1 MSRKALNAGAISLGA
16 LVLSQGIRFAGNIF
30 LAKLLAPSAFGVV
43 AIVNMT
49 ILGVNLFSDLGLRQ
63 LIIQK
68 KENLTAEYLNTLW
81 VIQILRGVGVF
92 VIALVCASLLYV
104 SQYLGVATANA
115 FADPLLPFLIAGA
128 STSALFNGLESTK
141 THTEYRS
148 LNLGLV
154 ATKEVVAQV
163 ISMIVMILVAN
174 ATSSPWALVFGAV
187 VAAFVRASFSH
198 LFLSGQKN
206 KLHFDAQVARQV
218 WISGRWIAMASPLT
232 FIELNGPVIVLGGL
246 LSSTALGLF
255 TIASLLA
262 GVVHLVSQNLAASVI
277 LPSLSSAARSAP
289 PKLAQTYARFQLI
302 ADALIVT
309 AAGVLIAAGPAV
321 VKVLF
326 DARYAE
332 SGVLLSSLGVG
343 LVALRYS
350 VIEQLCNAQ
359 GDFKLGPP
367 TILCRIAAMLVGVF
381 IGFQLDGVQGAAL
394 GIGLSWFAGWPIL
407 VWYRSKTIGTPWR
420 IETIA
425 VLFLAFG
432 YMVGLAVTQAV
443 DHFQLHLYR

>member
-1 MSRKALNAGAISLGA
+1 MSRKALNAGVISIGS

-30 LAKLLAPSAFGVV
+30 LAKLLAPSAFGMV

-63 LIIQK
+63 LIIQQ
-68 KENLTAEYLNTLW
+68 KEKLTAEYLNTLW
-81 VIQILRGVGVF
+81 VIQIIRGVGVF
-92 VIALVCASLLYV
+92 VIALLCASMLYV
-104 SQYLGVATANA
+104 FQSLGVVTANA

-141 THTEYRS
+141 SHTEYRS

-163 ISMIVMILVAN
+163 VSMIVMILVAK

-198 LFLSGQKN
+198 LFLPGQTN
-206 KLHFDAQVARQV
+206 KIYFDTQVARKV
-218 WISGRWIAMASPLT
+218 WTSGRWIAMASPLT

-262 GVVHLVSQNLAASVI
+262 GVVHLVSQNLAASVF
-277 LPSLSSAARSAP
+277 LPSLSSAARSTP
-289 PKLAQTYARFQLI
+289 SKLAQTYARFQLI

-309 AAGVLIAAGPAV
+309 SAGVLIAAGPAV

-367 TILCRIAAMLVGVF
+367 TILCRIAAMLVGIYVGF
-381 IGFQLDGVQGAAL
+381 HIGGVQGAAW
-394 GIGLSWFAGWPIL
+394 GIGFSWFAGWPIL
-407 VWYRSKTIGTPWR
+407 LWYRSKTIGTPWR
-420 IETIA
+420 IELIGIA
-425 VLFLAFG
+425 FL
-432 YMVGLAVTQAV
+432 VCGLAAGMAATQTV
-443 DHFQLHLYR
+443 NHFQIHLHH

>member
-1 MSRKALNAGAISLGA
+1 MSRKALNAGVISIGS

-63 LIIQK
+63 LIIQQ

-81 VIQILRGVGVF
+81 VIQIIRGIVVLG
-92 VIALVCASLLYV
+92 IALACAATLFLLQ
-104 SQYLGVATANA
+104 SLGVMSANA
-115 FADPLLPFLIAGA
+115 FADPLLPLLIAGA

-141 THTEYRS
+141 SHTEYRS

-154 ATKEVVAQV
+154 SIKEVVAQV
-163 ISMIVMILVAN
+163 ISMTAMIVVAK
-174 ATSSPWALVFGAV
+174 ATSSPWALVLGAV
-187 VAAFVRASFSH
+187 VAACVRAAFSH
-198 LFLSGQKN
+198 VFLPGQTN
-206 KLHFDAQVARQV
+206 RFHFDKQVAHKV
-218 WISGRWIAMASPLT
+218 WTSGRWIAMASPLT
-232 FIELNGPVIVLGGL
+232 FIELNGPVIVMGVL

-262 GVVHLVSQNLAASVI
+262 GVVHLVSQNLAASVF
-277 LPSLSSAARSAP
+277 LPSLSSAARSTP
-289 PKLAQTYARFQLI
+289 PNLAQTYARFQLI

-309 AAGVLIAAGPAV
+309 VAGVLIAAGPAI

-332 SGVLLSSLGVG
+332 SGVLLSSLGIG

-350 VIEQLCNAQ
+350 VIEQLCNSQ
-359 GDFKLGPP
+359 GNFKLGPP
-367 TILCRIAAMLVGVF
+367 TILCRIAAMLIGVYVGF
-381 IGFQLDGVQGAAL
+381 HFDGVQGAAL

-407 VWYRSKTIGTPWR
+407 VWYRSKTVGTPWR
-420 IETIA
+420 VE
-425 VLFLAFG
+425 FLAVVFLVCG
-432 YMVGLAVTQAV
+432 YILGLAVTQTV
-443 DHFQLHLYR
+443 DHFQLHLHH

>member
-1 MSRKALNAGAISLGA
+1 MSRKALNAGVISIGS

-30 LAKLLAPSAFGVV
+30 LATLLAPSAFGVV

-63 LIIQK
+63 LIIQQR
-68 KENLTAEYLNTLW
+68 ENLTAEYLNTLW
-81 VIQILRGVGVF
+81 VIQIFRGVGVF
-92 VIALVCASLLYV
+92 SIALACAAILFLLQSLGAV
-104 SQYLGVATANA
+104 TASAIAN
-115 FADPLLPFLIAGA
+115 PMLPFLIAGA

-141 THTEYRS
+141 SHTEYRS

-154 ATKEVVAQV
+154 ATKEVVAQD
-163 ISMIVMILVAN
+163 ISMVVMILVAK
-174 ATSSPWALVFGAV
+174 ATSSPWALVLGAI
-187 VAAFVRASFSH
+187 VAAFVRATFSH
-198 LFLSGQKN
+198 VFLPGQKN
-206 KLHFDAQVARQV
+206 KLHFDKQVARKV
-218 WISGRWIAMASPLT
+218 WTSGRWIAMASPLT

-262 GVVHLVSQNLAASVI
+262 GVVHLVSQNLAANVF
-277 LPSLSSAARSAP
+277 LPGLSSAARSTT
-289 PKLAQTYARFQLI
+289 PKLVHVYARFQLI

-332 SGVLLSSLGVG
+332 SGALLSSLGIG

-367 TILCRIAAMLVGVF
+367 TILCRIAAMLIGIYVGF
-381 IGFQLDGVQGAAL
+381 HIDGVQGAAL

-420 IETIA
+420 VELIA
-425 VLFLAFG
+425 IAFLVCG
-432 YMVGLAVTQAV
+432 YAAGLAVNHTV
-443 DHFQLHLYR
+443 NHFQIHLHR

>member
-1 MSRKALNAGAISLGA
+1 MSRKALNAGVISIGS

-68 KENLTAEYLNTLW
+68 KESLTAEYLNTLW
-81 VIQILRGVGVF
+81 VIQIFRGLGVF
-92 VIALVCASLLYV
+92 CIALACAALLFLL
-104 SQYLGVATANA
+104 QMFGVVTANA

-128 STSALFNGLESTK
+128 STSAVFNGLESTK
-141 THTEYRS
+141 SHTEYRS

-154 ATKEVVAQV
+154 ASKEVVAQV
-163 ISMIVMILVAN
+163 ISLVVMILVAK
-174 ATSSPWALVFGAV
+174 ATSSPWALVLGAV
-187 VAAFVRASFSH
+187 VAALVRASFSH
-198 LFLSGQKN
+198 VFLPGQTN
-206 KLHFDAQVARQV
+206 KLHFDKQVARMV
-218 WISGRWIAMASPLT
+218 WTTGRWIAIASPLT
-232 FIELNGPVIVLGGL
+232 FIELNGPVILLGVL
-246 LSSTALGLF
+246 LSPTALGLF
-255 TIASLLA
+255 TIASLMA
-262 GVVHLVSQNLAASVI
+262 GVVHLLSQNLAANVF
-277 LPSLSSAARSAP
+277 LPSLSSAARSTP
-289 PKLAQTYARFQLI
+289 PTLVQTYARFQLI

-332 SGVLLSSLGVG
+332 SGALLSSLGIG

-359 GDFKLGPP
+359 GDFRLGPP
-367 TILCRIAAMLVGVF
+367 TILCRIAAMF
-381 IGFQLDGVQGAAL
+381 IGVYVGFHIDGVQGAAL

-407 VWYRSKTIGTPWR
+407 VWYRSKIIGTPWR
-420 IETIA
+420 VELVA
-425 VLFLAFG
+425 AAFLVFG
-432 YMVGLAVTQAV
+432 YVIGLAVTQTV
-443 DHFQLHLYR
+443 NHFQLHWHN

>member
-1 MSRKALNAGAISLGA
+1 MSRKALNAGVISIGS

-49 ILGVNLFSDLGLRQ
+49 IIGVNLFSDLGLRQ
-63 LIIQK
+63 LIIQQ

-81 VIQILRGVGVF
+81 VIQIFRGVVVF
-92 VIALVCASLLYV
+92 GIALACAALLFLLQSLGFI
-104 SQYLGVATANA
+104 SANA

-154 ATKEVVAQV
+154 ATKEVVTQV
-163 ISMIVMILVAN
+163 ISMAVMILVAR
-174 ATSSPWALVFGAV
+174 ATSSPWALVLGAV
-187 VAAFVRASFSH
+187 VAACVRAAFSH
-198 LFLSGQKN
+198 VFLPGQTN
-206 KLHFDAQVARQV
+206 KLHFDKQVAHKV
-218 WISGRWIAMASPLT
+218 WTSGRWIAMASPLT

-246 LSSTALGLF
+246 LSSSALGIF

-262 GVVHLVSQNLAASVI
+262 GVVHLVSQNLAANVF
-277 LPSLSSAARSAP
+277 LPSLSSAVRSTT

-332 SGVLLSSLGVG
+332 SGALLSSLGIG

-367 TILCRIAAMLVGVF
+367 TILCRIAAMLIGVF
-381 IGFQLDGVQGAAL
+381 VGFHIDGVQGAAL

-420 IETIA
+420 VELVA
-425 VLFLAFG
+425 VAFLVCG
-432 YMVGLAVTQAV
+432 YIVGLAVTHAV
-443 DHFQLHLYR
+443 NHFQLHLHH